1 MKNSILFYSFLLFG
15 YFFQIILGWGQT
27 PDCRQVFNVG
37 RLVCGNASFA
47 TDNLIGAG
55 LDDFSVVLLPNNDPG
70 CLIRP
75 FSNPGGGTISPTRTE
90 SYSAWYAFKIQTS
103 GTLTFIITPNNLSND
118 FDFGVWG
125 PNVTCN
131 TLGTPIRCNF
141 SGITGTT
148 GLSNTG
154 TSTSVGEA
162 GTPFCTPMNVVAGE
176 LYYLMVNNFS
186 ENNSGFSL
194 SWGGTA
200 QLSVVNALFGSP
212 SISCNKVSFINTS
225 ATCDQTATLS
235 YMWNFGDGSPI
246 TANNSVAS
254 PTHTYTT
261 AGTYNVTLK
270 ATVVSNNANN
280 GKTMTYTKPVTIST
294 VPQVPIFSGLSD
306 QYCINT
312 QPFNL
317 SATPTGG
324 TFTINGTSAT
334 QFNPSTLGTGTH
346 LVKYTFTDANGC
358 VGINTQNV
366 TINPLPVLSFVD
378 LKDNYCISNPAF
390 LLQANPTGGI
400 FKINNV
406 VVTQLNPALLGLGN
420 AEIRYEYNA
429 GNGCT
434 NSINKNIIINS
445 KPSLAF
451 LNLQNSYFDDQSAFI
466 LQATPTGGIF
476 QINNVIAT
484 EFNPATLGIGTHLI
498 KYTYID
504 PTNAG
509 CSNEITQNVEI
520 ITNFTSTKETL
531 KICPPE
537 LGYELMAMTFAEEIA
552 LINAGKK
559 VSYKWNNGETTRSF
573 FIKNKDQE
581 DTYMVEV
588 GEIGKPFLIKTF
600 DVFINCE
607 PKLILPT
614 AFTPNGDGLNDNF
627 EIKGGDFAFLNF
639 QIYNRWGEIVF
650 VSRGKD
656 DNWDGTFMGK
666 PCPEGVYVWQAKYEN
681 ILRKDEKTEAKGQVT
696 LVR

>member
-1 MKNSILFYSFLLFG
+1 MKKYIVFYLIVFLG
-15 YFFQIILGWGQT
+15 YCFQITAILAQT
-27 PDCRQVFNVG
+27 NNDCRYVFNTG
-37 RLVCGNASFA
+37 RLVCGNSSF
-47 TDNLIGAG
+47 TDNSTNIGI
-55 LDDFSVVLLPNNDPG
+55 DDFSPTLFPGNDRG
-70 CLIRP
+70 CLSP
-75 FSNPGGGTISPTRTE
+75 VGGVVE
-90 SYSAWYAFKIQTS
+90 HQSAWYAFTIQTS
-103 GTLTFIITPNNLSND
+103 GVLTFNIIPINPSDDYD
-118 FDFGVWG
+118 FAIWG
-125 PNVTCN
+125 PNVTCT
-131 TLGTPIRCNF
+131 TLGTPIRCNL
-141 SGITGTT
+141 SQNMGTT
-148 GLSNTG
+148 GLNASG
-154 TSTSVGEA
+154 VFASVGV
-162 GTPFCTPMNVVAGE
+162 GGGGNLPFSTPLNVVAGQQ
-176 LYYLMVNNFS
+176 YFMMIDNFLS
-186 ENNSGFSL
+186 TGVGFSFE
-194 SWGGTA
+194 WTGTA

-235 YMWNFGDGSPI
+235 YMWDFGDGSII

-254 PTHTYTT
+254 PTHIYS
-261 AGTYNVTLK
+261 AVGTYNVTLTT
-270 ATVVSNNANN
+270 TVVSNNANN
-280 GKTMTYTKPVTIST
+280 GSTMTYTKPVTITT

-334 QFNPSTLGTGTH
+334 QFNPSTLGIGTH
-346 LVKYTFTDANGC
+346 LIKYTFTDANGC
-358 VGINTQNV
+358 VGMNTKNV

-390 LLQANPTGGI
+390 VLQANPTGGI

-406 VVTQLNPALLGLGN
+406 VVTQLNPASLGLGN

-434 NSINKNIIINS
+434 NSINKNIIINP
-445 KPSLAF
+445 KPILAF
-451 LNLQNSYFDDQSAFI
+451 LNLQNSYFDDQSAFT
-466 LQATPTGGIF
+466 LQATPTGGTF

-504 PTNAG
+504 PTDTG

-537 LGYELMAMTFAEEIA
+537 LGYELMAMTLAEEIA
-552 LINAGKK
+552 LKNAGKK
-559 VSYKWNNGETTRSF
+559 VFYKWNNGETTRSF

-581 DTYMVEV
+581 DTYIVEV

-600 DVFINCE
+600 DVFINCD

-656 DNWDGTFMGK
+656 DVWDGTFMGK
-666 PCPEGVYVWQAKYEN
+666 PCPEGVYVWQAKYQN
-681 ILRKDEKTEAKGQVT
+681 ILKKDEKTQAKGQVT
-696 LVR
+696 LIR